1 MTLNTAGGYVVGA
14 RDLPMQAIPSA
25 NASFRVPIHRGVGC
39 QHLLQRV
46 YHYEMGSAPLDFNA
60 ESEDILFVA
69 EGRGEV
75 YVNGQPHTLEPDMG
89 VYIPP
94 KTPYQIINPHE
105 EPLVIVSVLTPQ
117 PGEAAQWQVDASL
130 RADGKLSVREADQPP
145 LPAGSRTFK
154 YLVNHEVGC
163 RNATQFIGVIP
174 ASKAPFHTHPYEE
187 VIYIVEGAGV
197 IHVGD
202 ASIPVSAGSSI
213 YLPPEL
219 RHCIENPNPQPI
231 RLLGVFCPAGSP
243 ASKTSEDGA

>member
-1 MTLNTAGGYVVGA
+1 MTLSNAGGYVVGE
-14 RDLPMQAIPSA
+14 RDLPMQAIPNA
-25 NASFRVPIHRGVGC
+25 NASVRVPIHRGVGC

-46 YHYEMGSAPLDFNA
+46 YRYEMGSAPLAFNA

-69 EGRGEV
+69 AGRGEV
-75 YVNGQPHTLEPDMG
+75 RINGQPHALEADMG

-94 KTPYQIINPHE
+94 KMPYQIINPHE
-105 EPLVIVSVLTPQ
+105 EPLVVVSVLTPQ
-117 PGEAAQWQVDASL
+117 PGETAQWQVEATL
-130 RADGKLSVREADQPP
+130 RADGRLTVREADQQP
-145 LPAGSRTFK
+145 LAAGSRTFK
-154 YLVNHEVGC
+154 LLVNDEIGC
-163 RNATQFIGVIP
+163 RNATQFIGFIP
-174 ASKAPFHTHPYEE
+174 ESKAPFHTHPYEE

-197 IHVGD
+197 VHVGD

-243 ASKTSEDGA
+243 ASKTSEDSA